1 MGIIAGFLCQAV
13 LKFLLNFGTLS
24 HCLSY
29 NAQSDFF
36 SSYKIAI
43 NPECKEPTCQQ
54 SQKKKREGELPKLIG
69 KVERLKKEKPA
80 AKQSLNEWGIEVVTS
95 GSKD

>member
-1 MGIIAGFLCQAV
+1 LAVAEGTENTIKREGVCAASLPTTMGIIAGFLSQSV
-13 LKFLLNFGTLS
+13 LKYLLNFGFLS

-43 NPECKEPTCQQ
+43 NPECK
-54 SQKKKREGELPKLIG
+54 
-69 KVERLKKEKPA
+69 
-80 AKQSLNEWGIEVVTS
+80 
-95 GSKD
+95 